1 MAYLNVGSCKMKNR
15 KQLLMDFYL
24 VLLSFP
30 PDSVFR
36 VINQNR
42 LYASVRDAL
51 AFELCEDAEVVQN
64 IFEKM
69 AMEDK

>member
-1 MAYLNVGSCKMKNR
+1 
-15 KQLLMDFYL
+15 MDFYL

-69 AMEDK
+69 AQEDK